1 MQCAC
6 TSTVLIRLPAMT
18 TSQRRWAWVWT
29 PPPELGPAPAEIS
42 QSTKAMLAVPLV
54 GASVLID
61 ICISS
66 RWVDLAFGASLLLL
80 CVCVVLQ
87 SLFLKDGA
95 RARFA
100 GGQSADRC
108 ARRPR
113 PRRAQGHSR
122 PDIPALK
129 P

>member
-18 TSQRRWAWVWT
+18 TSQRRCAWAWT

-66 RWVDLAFGASLLLL
+66 LLVDLAFGASLLWLDL
-80 CVCVVLQ
+80 CVVPQ
-87 SLFLKDGA
+87 NLFLNDGA

-100 GGQSADRC
+100 GGIGRS
-108 ARRPR
+108 
-113 PRRAQGHSR
+113 
-122 PDIPALK
+122 
-129 P
+129 